1 MKELKNGDIFGHE
14 ELLLEIKRRCR
25 VRATTVCEIIYLNK
39 NEFFQAFPKNEII
52 KMRQE
57 TTDLDLNYLVEK
69 ITR

>member
-1 MKELKNGDIFGHE
+1 MRELKNGEIFGHE

-52 KMRQE
+52 KMR
-57 TTDLDLNYLVEK
+57 
-69 ITR
+69 